1 MKRFAFLAAF
11 ATALLLAAL
20 VLNATP
26 AAAQCSA
33 PAGVTYRSQTPSG
46 DFGSWKAKMRAHF
59 LNPKNSYFEGFGY
72 KKVGVQHFGSAEE
85 YLLDINRNR
94 RYMAFVFWKSKGKWH
109 YLYSANSGHT
119 APLGQSVLS
128 AMKKMSAC

>member
-20 VLNATP
+20 VSNATP

-33 PAGVTYRSQTPSG
+33 PAGVTYRTQTPSG
-46 DFGSWKAKMRAHF
+46 SFGSWKAGLRARF
-59 LNPKNSYFEGFGY
+59 LDQKNPYFERYGY
-72 KKVGVQHFGSAEE
+72 RKVGVRHFGSVEE
-85 YLLDINRNR
+85 HLFDINRNR
-94 RYMAFVFWKSKGKWH
+94 RYMAFVFWQSKGKWH
-109 YLYSANSGHT
+109 YLYSANSGRT